1 MSKIPEFDKFNEA
14 IVAAGFG
21 QMNINNFALGGAT
34 PQTGYSMTPIA
45 GVVESCSNHVAEQA
59 NMYEGNDNDDHT
71 AESYMKEA
79 KDHINESMD
88 KAYESYAATNE
99 GVKGYDVGK
108 WLKDFDGMDFN
119 KAQYEISDDKD
130 YHDAVDED
138 GWKSIFKIAKKYKAK
153 LKKHNIKSD
162 KDLENFAK
170 WLSSGD
176 HMKSESATNEGMSKS
191 AIKKMI
197 KVIDKQIDTETGGDG
212 EALDNETLQALEK
225 ERERLSAMNEAMVQ
239 VAGKDK
245 PSGAKVLAS
254 VIVDLLIDKKIVTRA
269 AERKLTAEIQD
280 LIIKSTF

>member
-21 QMNINNFALGGAT
+21 QMGINNFALGGAT

-59 NMYEGNDNDDHT
+59 NMYEDNDNDDHT

-88 KAYESYAATNE
+88 RAYESYKATNE
-99 GVKGYDVGK
+99 ELSGHAKK
-108 WLKDFDGMDFN
+108 MK
-119 KAQYEISDDKD
+119 
-130 YHDAVDED
+130 ED
-138 GWKSIFKIAKKYKAK
+138 GLSDEEIKKM
-153 LKKHNIKSD
+153 HPEVTD
-162 KDLENFAK
+162 KDL
-170 WLSSGD
+170 S
-176 HMKSESATNEGMSKS
+176 
-191 AIKKMI
+191 
-197 KVIDKQIDTETGGDG
+197 
-212 EALDNETLQALEK
+212 
-225 ERERLSAMNEAMVQ
+225 EAMVQ
-239 VAGKDK
+239 IAGKDK

-254 VIVDLLIDKKIVTRA
+254 VIVDHLMDKKIVTRA

>member
-21 QMNINNFALGGAT
+21 QMNINNFALGGST

-88 KAYESYAATNE
+88 RAYESYKAT
-99 GVKGYDVGK
+99 
-108 WLKDFDGMDFN
+108 
-119 KAQYEISDDKD
+119 
-130 YHDAVDED
+130 
-138 GWKSIFKIAKKYKAK
+138 
-153 LKKHNIKSD
+153 
-162 KDLENFAK
+162 
-170 WLSSGD
+170 
-176 HMKSESATNEGMSKS
+176 
-191 AIKKMI
+191 
-197 KVIDKQIDTETGGDG
+197 
-212 EALDNETLQALEK
+212 
-225 ERERLSAMNEAMVQ
+225 NEAMVQ

-254 VIVDLLIDKKIVTRA
+254 VIVDHLIDKKIVTRA
-269 AERKLTAEIQD
+269 FEKKLTAEIQD